1 MRGLPLAVLLL
12 AFLAPL
18 APLAPVAAAEDL
30 SGPYID
36 HVGPYID
43 HVGWAG
49 TTGLASLRVYP
60 STAGRV
66 VAGQLDKSTVQSEQA
81 WREVLA
87 WAPEADSP
95 NMRAQ
100 FICHW
105 HFAEL
110 AQPGKTSWN
119 LEAWRPFVDDDAM
132 VASRCNPGGA
142 EEVF

>member
-12 AFLAPL
+12 AFPL
-18 APLAPVAAAEDL
+18 APLAPVAAAEGL

-43 HVGWAG
+43 HVGWVG

-142 EEVF
+142 EEAF

>member
-1 MRGLPLAVLLL
+1 
-12 AFLAPL
+12 
-18 APLAPVAAAEDL
+18 
-30 SGPYID
+30 
-36 HVGPYID
+36 
-43 HVGWAG
+43 
-49 TTGLASLRVYP
+49 
-60 STAGRV
+60 

-142 EEVF
+142 EEAF

>member
-12 AFLAPL
+12 AFPL
-18 APLAPVAAAEDL
+18 APLAPVAAAEGL
-30 SGPYID
+30 S
-36 HVGPYID
+36 GPYID

>member
-1 MRGLPLAVLLL
+1 MRGLRLAMLLVAFPLAS
-12 AFLAPL
+12 
-18 APLAPVAAAEDL
+18 LAPVASAEGL

-36 HVGPYID
+36 HVGW
-43 HVGWAG
+43 VGG
-49 TTGLASLRVYP
+49 GGASLRVYP
-60 STAGRV
+60 STVGRA
-66 VAGQLDKSTVQSEQA
+66 VAGQLDKSAVQSEQA

-87 WAPEADSP
+87 WAPEADTP
-95 NMRAQ
+95 GMRAQ
-100 FICHW
+100 FVCHW

-142 EEVF
+142 EEVL

>member
-12 AFLAPL
+12 AFPL
-18 APLAPVAAAEDL
+18 APLAPVAAAEGL
-30 SGPYID
+30 S
-36 HVGPYID
+36 GPYID

-49 TTGLASLRVYP
+49 PTGLASLRVYP

-95 NMRAQ
+95 GMRAQ

-142 EEVF
+142 EEAF

>member
-12 AFLAPL
+12 AFPL
-18 APLAPVAAAEDL
+18 APLAPVAAAEGL
-30 SGPYID
+30 G
-36 HVGPYID
+36 GPYID

-66 VAGQLDKSTVQSEQA
+66 VAGQLNKSTVQSERA
-81 WREVLA
+81 WLEVLA
-87 WAPEADSP
+87 LIPEADSP
-95 NMRAQ
+95 GMRAQ
-100 FICHW
+100 FVCHW

-110 AQPGKTSWN
+110 AEPGKISWN
-119 LEAWRPFVDDDAM
+119 LEAWRPSVDDNAM

-142 EEVF
+142 EEAV

>member
-1 MRGLPLAVLLL
+1 MRGLPLAMLLL
-12 AFLAPL
+12 AL
-18 APLAPVAAAEDL
+18 PLAPVAAAEDL

-43 HVGWAG
+43 HVGWARAG
-49 TTGLASLRVYP
+49 SLASLRVYP
-60 STAGRV
+60 STAGRA
-66 VAGQLDKSTVQSEQA
+66 VAGQLDKSPVQSEQA

-87 WAPEADSP
+87 SAPEADTP
-95 NMRAQ
+95 GMRAQ
-100 FICHW
+100 FVCHW

-132 VASRCNPGGA
+132 AASRCNPGGA
-142 EEVF
+142 EEAL

>member
-12 AFLAPL
+12 AFPL
-18 APLAPVAAAEDL
+18 APLAPVAAAEGL
-30 SGPYID
+30 S
-36 HVGPYID
+36 GPYID

-95 NMRAQ
+95 GMRAQ

>member
-12 AFLAPL
+12 AFPL
-18 APLAPVAAAEDL
+18 APLAPVAAAEGL
-30 SGPYID
+30 S
-36 HVGPYID
+36 GPYID

-142 EEVF
+142 EEVL

>member
-1 MRGLPLAVLLL
+1 MRGLPLAGLLL
-12 AFLAPL
+12 AFPL
-18 APLAPVAAAEDL
+18 APLAPVAAAEGL
-30 SGPYID
+30 S
-36 HVGPYID
+36 GPYID

>member
-12 AFLAPL
+12 AFPL
-18 APLAPVAAAEDL
+18 APLAPVAAAEGL

-36 HVGPYID
+36 HVGW
-43 HVGWAG
+43 VG

-95 NMRAQ
+95 GMRAQ

-142 EEVF
+142 EEAF

>member
-1 MRGLPLAVLLL
+1 MRGLPLAGLLL
-12 AFLAPL
+12 AFPL
-18 APLAPVAAAEDL
+18 APLAPVAAAEGL
-30 SGPYID
+30 S
-36 HVGPYID
+36 GPYID

-142 EEVF
+142 EEVL

>member
-12 AFLAPL
+12 VFPLAPL

-30 SGPYID
+30 S
-36 HVGPYID
+36 GPYID

>member
-12 AFLAPL
+12 AFPL
-18 APLAPVAAAEDL
+18 APLAPVAAAEGL
-30 SGPYID
+30 S
-36 HVGPYID
+36 GPYID

-142 EEVF
+142 EEAL